1 MKNGAETWSV
11 DGSSQ
16 GQSIEDVQSELESR
30 GQIYISTWP
39 TMFLGI
45 YGDHIRIVRLIPVSS
60 EEVELTDEWLFPKST
75 LSNSKYKMENVIDFG
90 ILVMNQD
97 ANISEVNQRGIYN
110 LEKNSGVLMPEEYII
125 RDFHKYV
132 RKKLKG

>member
-1 MKNGAETWSV
+1 
-11 DGSSQ
+11 
-16 GQSIEDVQSELESR
+16 
-30 GQIYISTWP
+30 
-39 TMFLGI
+39 MFLGL
-45 YGDHIRIVRLIPVSS
+45 YGDHIRIVRLIPISS
-60 EEVELTDEWLFPKST
+60 EEVELTAEWLFPKST
-75 LSNSKYKMENVIDFG
+75 LSNSIYKMENVIDFG

-132 RKKLKG
+132 RKKLKE

>member
-1 MKNGAETWSV
+1 MVVLKA
-11 DGSSQ
+11 
-16 GQSIEDVQSELESR
+16 SIEDVQSELESR

-45 YGDHIRIVRLIPVSS
+45 YGDHIRIVRLIPISS
-60 EEVELTDEWLFPKST
+60 EEVELTAEWLFPKST

>member
-45 YGDHIRIVRLIPVSS
+45 YGDHIRIVRLIPISS
-60 EEVELTDEWLFPKST
+60 EEVELTAEWLFPKST

-97 ANISEVNQRGIYN
+97 ASISEVNQRGIYN

>member
-45 YGDHIRIVRLIPVSS
+45 YGDHIRIVRLIPISS
-60 EEVELTDEWLFPKST
+60 EEVELTAEWLFPKST
-75 LSNSKYKMENVIDFG
+75 LSNSIYKMENVIDFG

-110 LEKNSGVLMPEEYII
+110 LEKNSGVLMPEEYMI

-132 RKKLKG
+132 RKKLKE

>member
-45 YGDHIRIVRLIPVSS
+45 YGDHIRIVRLIPISS
-60 EEVELTDEWLFPKST
+60 EEVELTAEWLFPKST
-75 LSNSKYKMENVIDFG
+75 LSNSIYKMENVIDFG

-132 RKKLKG
+132 RKKLKE